1 MIRRPPRSTLFP
13 YTTLFRSWHTWKRV
27 GCVDQATVEDVKR
40 AVAHACRESEMN
52 LLNCAVLAVH
62 EHLFGSYRHSTR
74 LSDFIR
80 LAKCVTALRAN
91 RRVPGAVTWARGF
104 FATSYHRRDL
114 ARLVNYVSRQL
125 ERHRDRRPRPSRG
138 TN

>member
-1 MIRRPPRSTLFP
+1 MSNHRAYQLYAHVT
-13 YTTLFRSWHTWKRV
+13 WHTWKRV
-27 GCVDQATVEDVKR
+27 GCVDETTVEDVKR
-40 AVAHACRESEMN
+40 AVAHACRETGVH
-52 LLNCAVLAVH
+52 LLRGAVLADHVH
-62 EHLFGSYRHSTR
+62 LVVSYRPSTR

-91 RRVPGAVTWARGF
+91 RRVPGAVKWARGF

-114 ARLVNYVSRQL
+114 ARVVDYVSRQL